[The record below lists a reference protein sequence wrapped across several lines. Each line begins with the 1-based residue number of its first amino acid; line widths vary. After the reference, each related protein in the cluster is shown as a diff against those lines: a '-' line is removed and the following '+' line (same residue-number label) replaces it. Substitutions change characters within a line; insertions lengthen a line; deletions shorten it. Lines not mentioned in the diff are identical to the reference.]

1 MKVVVEGLE
10 TILVEK
16 IKRAREKNEKVVKV
30 VKEMK
35 RAGIKVLRRDK
46 QKIEGEL
53 LLKERKVYMLKD
65 EELRL
70 EVIQLHHNILV
81 AGYEEKWKTIK
92 LVIRNYWQPGVTKDI
107 GRYIEGCDLCQGI
120 KNRTK
125 VSVGKLITSKILKK
139 L

>member
-16 IKRAREKNEKVVKV
+16 IKRAREKDEKVVKV
-30 VKEMK
+30 VKEIK

-81 AGYEEKWKTIK
+81 AGYEGKWKTIK
-92 LVIRNYWQPGVTKDI
+92 LVIRNYWQPEVTKDI

>member
-1 MKVVVEGLE
+1 MKVVIEGLE

-53 LLKERKVYMLKD
+53 LLKERKVYMLKN

-81 AGYEEKWKTIK
+81 AEYGGKWKTIK
-92 LVIRNYWQPGVTKDI
+92 LVIRNYQQPGVTKDI
-107 GRYIEGCDLCQGI
+107 GKYIEGCDLCQGI

-125 VSVGKLITSKILKK
+125 ISVGKLITSEVLEK

>member
-1 MKVVVEGLE
+1 MKVVVERLE

-16 IKRAREKNEKVVKV
+16 IKRAREKDEKVVKV
-30 VKEMK
+30 VKEIK

-125 VSVGKLITSKILKK
+125 ISVENLITSKILKK

>member
-16 IKRAREKNEKVVKV
+16 IKRAREKDEKVVKV
-30 VKEMK
+30 VKEIK

>member
-1 MKVVVEGLE
+1 MKVVVERLE

-16 IKRAREKNEKVVKV
+16 IKRAREKDEKVVKV
-30 VKEMK
+30 VKEIK